1 MTIDERLERLT
12 ERHQAL
18 AESVELFVASTRENF
33 QSTNAGLARVGNMVE
48 TLESRLDEL
57 AVSTEANFQSTNASL
72 ARVGSMVEQLVVAVH
87 QTNESVSM
95 LMTVVESHQRRINDL
110 EDARG

>member
-33 QSTNAGLARVGNMVE
+33 QSTNAGLARVGNMV
-48 TLESRLDEL
+48 D
-57 AVSTEANFQSTNASL
+57 
-72 ARVGSMVEQLVVAVH
+72 QLVVAVQ
-87 QTNESVSM
+87 QTNESVAT
-95 LMTVVESHQRRINDL
+95 LLTVVESHQRRLSNL
-110 EDARG
+110 EGSQG